1 MRHTHCRWERD
12 IGYEIEIEIETLDL
26 AHETFD
32 VRHTLATWDTH
43 LRPTQ
48 QPPLFCIRWFPLF
61 ISRSSDGAAKH
72 WSNRRWMP
80 MASVLSSRNPPT
92 LSSLRALLLLILGCA
107 ILKYPHIH
115 QYAHRS
121 MHTTPARH
129 YLTFSRCHIVTR
141 RAYSHGPTARCTLPH
156 RPPHSYYTDHTTL
169 TILHLPPQD
178 NMWFILFTMYN
189 PPRL

>member
-1 MRHTHCRWERD
+1 MRQRHWIWDRDRDRDFGPGTWDIRRETH
-12 IGYEIEIEIETLDL
+12 
-26 AHETFD
+26 
-32 VRHTLATWDTH
+32 TWDTH

-115 QYAHRS
+115 QYAH
-121 MHTTPARH
+121 T
-129 YLTFSRCHIVTR
+129 HICTNMPIG
-141 RAYSHGPTARCTLPH
+141 ACTLHPH
-156 RPPHSYYTDHTTL
+156 VTNSLSHVVTLWQDAHTLMDPQRAALYHTDHHTHTTL
-169 TILHLPPQD
+169 TKHLPYYTYHTT
-178 NMWFILFTMYN
+178 LTTT
-189 PPRL
+189 R